1 MAATGGAGTRLPIL
15 MIGDNTPN
23 YGLGGNITRNGL
35 SANQSLV
42 EEAVG
47 PYSLSFIKNRDGTKR
62 MVRKITKSTN
72 SRRGQFEAT
81 VREADIYNDLIKNPD
96 YKDHILPFVRSKRT
110 NDWIYIDFDY
120 VNGLDFERYLA
131 TLPDEAGE
139 ERKYLLLEAIR
150 HLQWLLLVGY
160 SHGDVKLNNFYID
173 TTTRKTYIID
183 FGTSRKLL
191 SRGGIYAD
199 VFKLLNMTSILFPR
213 LTPEEEHV
221 ILEKAKEAAKDTTST
236 AEHGIQMYASIAEQ
250 LAAAKLV
257 GGGRRRTQRHR
268 KRRVRR
274 TYRSIPRIIR

>member
-1 MAATGGAGTRLPIL
+1 MAATGGAGAPIPML
-15 MIGDNTPN
+15 MIGDNAPN
-23 YGLGGNITRNGL
+23 YGPGGNITQNGL
-35 SANQSLV
+35 STNQTLV
-42 EEAVG
+42 EEVVG
-47 PYSLSFIKNRDGTKR
+47 PYSLSFIKNRDGTRR
-62 MVRKITKSTN
+62 MVRKITTSTN

-81 VREADIYNDLIKNPD
+81 VREADVYNELIKNPD
-96 YKDHILPFVRSKRT
+96 YKDHILPFIRSKRT
-110 NDWIYIDFDY
+110 NDWVYIDFEY
-120 VNGLDFERYLA
+120 VNGMDFERYLA

-150 HLQWLLLVGY
+150 HLQWLLTVGY

-191 SRGGIYAD
+191 SMGGIYAD

-213 LTPEEEHV
+213 LTDEAEHA
-221 ILEKAKEAAKDTTST
+221 ILETAKAAAKSTTST
-236 AEHGIQMYASIAEQ
+236 AERGIQMYISIAEQ
-250 LAAAKLV
+250 LASTKLV

-274 TYRSIPRIIR
+274 THRSIPRIIR